1 MVSPPPP
8 PPSNC
13 RGLFDWLL
21 PPVIRLVES
30 SSTSSPGGVPAVTN
44 SLCRYALELFS
55 TSMTEAIAGLKEK
68 KYLRSWLQAAF
79 LFSVVWSFG
88 GALAPDG
95 RAAFDAAVR
104 DALMGKSARNPL
116 PAVLNNKFDAV
127 PPTEGALFDF
137 AFDFKGRGQWK
148 HWGDAVKNAADSAS
162 SGVLSD
168 LGGPFVPT
176 VDSVRFQQLQSL
188 ARRNARPFLL
198 AGPAGCGKTAAAT
211 ALIRG
216 AAAAAP
222 EARPAFFYTAL
233 RNSEAEEFT
242 VRDLTCPKN

>member
-1 MVSPPPP
+1 M
-8 PPSNC
+8 
-13 RGLFDWLL
+13 
-21 PPVIRLVES
+21 IRLVES